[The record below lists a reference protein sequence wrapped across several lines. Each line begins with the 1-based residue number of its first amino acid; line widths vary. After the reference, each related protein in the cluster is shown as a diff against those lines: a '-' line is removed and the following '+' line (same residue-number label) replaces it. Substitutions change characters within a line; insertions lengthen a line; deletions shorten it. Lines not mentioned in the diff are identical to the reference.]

1 MKILFIGDIVGKS
14 GRDALSKNLD
24 FLKKKYNPE
33 AIIVNAENAV
43 SGYGL
48 NEKISNEIFK
58 LGVDVITLGN
68 HAWDQKEML
77 SYIEKKPNIIRAINY
92 PAGVPGKGEFKI
104 RFEDGRTLIVI
115 QTMLRLFINIS
126 LDDPFSVIKNRLSS
140 EYLGTTCNA
149 ILIDMHGEA
158 TSEKNAFAHFVDGN
172 VTAVLGTHTHVPT
185 SDARILKN
193 GTAYQTDVGMT
204 GDYDSVIG
212 SEKEGPIHAFVKG
225 FRSEGRFRPA
235 TGQGLVSGTFIKS
248 NDKTGLAEKIESF
261 QL

>member
-24 FLKKKYNPE
+24 FLKNKYNPE

-48 NEKISNEIFK
+48 NEKISKEIFE

-92 PAGVPGKGEFKI
+92 PSGVPGKGEFIIK
-104 RFEDGRTLIVI
+104 FEDGRTLIVI

-158 TSEKNAFAHFVDGN
+158 TSEKNAFAHYVDGK
-172 VTAVLGTHTHVPT
+172 VTAVLGTHTHIPT

-235 TGQGLVSGTFIKS
+235 SGQGLVSGAFIES